1 MTFLKYFM
9 GSSLTFMFDVCKFI
23 LHNHCFVSS
32 LPWEA
37 ARQCMCHTFRRWQ
50 HFSISYKHVT
60 LMGNESQNSYRIE
73 VIIIQIITT
82 VVVHNI
88 EGA

>member
-1 MTFLKYFM
+1 
-9 GSSLTFMFDVCKFI
+9 
-23 LHNHCFVSS
+23 
-32 LPWEA
+32 
-37 ARQCMCHTFRRWQ
+37 
-50 HFSISYKHVT
+50 
-60 LMGNESQNSYRIE
+60 MGNESQNSYRIE